1 MSTIDISEKSASKTK
16 EKFKTHVETIGY
28 VNKSACNSVEK
39 STSNVEKSTSNGEKS
54 TSNGEKSTS
63 NNVEKSTSNME
74 KSTCNNVEKT
84 TSNNVEKCTCYVDE
98 STCNVKKSFP
108 VTGHECQFVDQPPNR
123 WECPICLLALR
134 QPHQVTCCGK
144 VFCKACICELRDK
157 EKPCPACKCGSF
169 ACYLDKGLQQELYG
183 IRVYCPKKTEGC
195 DWVGELGELDQ
206 HLHPEE
212 REMDGCGFV
221 YVNCLYCQGSCQRCE
236 IDHHRSTECV
246 KRPLTCELCQEYKST
261 YNDVVFFHLA
271 ICKCRPVECPNQCGD
286 VVKHQELEEHLS
298 HHCELS
304 EVECEFGHA
313 GCEAKMLRKD
323 MSSHLSDNM
332 VSHISLLAVENSRLK
347 SELEN
352 ELRDVKK
359 RVENLEVEKILMNS
373 FYSRL
378 PPFHIQYPWKK
389 HARWSGPVCHLV
401 DFNEWF
407 SEPFYSHIGGYKLRL
422 KVWCS
427 VQNKTWIKSI
437 CLSYELI
444 DNTYQVD
451 SSFTMFITTS
461 IFDLENGKS
470 HIQKMVKIT
479 DSSSD
484 SLTIQGFL
492 VMKCFKKGNDNMEIC
507 VERIEVLNNSP
518 ACCSVDAAQ

>member
-1 MSTIDISEKSASKTK
+1 MAEVSDTAKAKERESVTTDCENTSTQTKS
-16 EKFKTHVETIGY
+16 
-28 VNKSACNSVEK
+28 
-39 STSNVEKSTSNGEKS
+39 
-54 TSNGEKSTS
+54 
-63 NNVEKSTSNME
+63 
-74 KSTCNNVEKT
+74 
-84 TSNNVEKCTCYVDE
+84 VDV
-98 STCNVKKSFP
+98 T
-108 VTGHECQFVDQPPNR
+108 TGHDCQFADECPKR
-123 WECPICLLALR
+123 SECPICLLVLR

-144 VFCKACICELRDK
+144 IFCKACICKLMNK
-157 EKPCPACKCGSF
+157 EQPCPTCKAESF
-169 ACYLDKGLQQELYG
+169 ACYPDKGLQQELYS
-183 IRVYCPKKTEGC
+183 IRVYCPKKAKGC
-195 DWVGELGELDQ
+195 NWVGELGVLDK
-206 HLHPEE
+206 HLDPEE
-212 REMDGCGFV
+212 SRKMDGCEFV
-221 YVNCLYCQGSCQRCE
+221 YVDCLYCQGSYQRCE
-236 IDHHRSTECV
+236 IDHHRGTECV
-246 KRPLTCELCQEYKST
+246 KRPYTCELCQEYEST

-332 VSHISLLAVENSRLK
+332 VSHISLLAAENSRLK

-359 RVENLEVEKILMNS
+359 RVENLEMEKNLMNS

-389 HARWSGPVCHLV
+389 HARWSGLVCHLV

-427 VQNKTWIKSI
+427 VQNKTWIKYI
-437 CLSYELI
+437 CMSYEFI
-444 DNTYQVD
+444 GSAFQVD
-451 SSFTMFITTS
+451 PSFTIFITTS
-461 IFDLENGKS
+461 INDLESGKPLVNKKLKVTNLGS
-470 HIQKMVKIT
+470 E
-479 DSSSD
+479 
-484 SLTIQGFL
+484 SLKTKGMS
-492 VMKCFKKGNDNMEIC
+492 VTKCFNKGNDNMAIC
-507 VERIEVLNNSP
+507 VERIEVMHDSE
-518 ACCSVDAAQ
+518 